1 MAEITTSSQARNA
14 VFVSAAASAIAA
26 GTTAQAPGIRALAGR
41 LLGDVKY
48 ENQFDFH
55 LTENHEPWS
64 RYNIPPNDN
73 YSVTALDGKI
83 RVEGTTLIALARGLR
98 HYANEALGVDEFWF
112 VNNTGDV
119 PDKLPLPKQK
129 LSGTSTVPWRYNLN
143 TVTFGYTF
151 VWYSWSDWERLLDWA
166 ALRGVN
172 IQLAWVGYEK
182 IYLDS
187 FLELGMKENDILDY
201 FSGAAFQ
208 PWNRFGNIHG
218 TWGGEGLLSR
228 AWIDQQFALQKKI
241 VARMVE
247 LGITP
252 ALPGFSGFVPEAMKK
267 LRPDADIGH
276 APAWALF
283 PENNTQ
289 TAFLKPTDPLYAD
302 LQRLFIEKQMK
313 EFGNV
318 TNVYTIDQFNEM
330 NPESGDVAELA
341 DISVKTYS
349 GITAANPAAI
359 WLMQGWLFYSGQS
372 FWNQDR
378 VEAYLGGPPR
388 RDDML
393 LLDVFSEY
401 QPQWQRTN
409 SYAGRP
415 WIWCQLHDFGGRQA
429 LYGAVSNVTENA
441 VAALAES
448 DSLVGYGLTPEA
460 YEGNEVV
467 YGLLFDQAWETSA
480 IDTKEYFQ
488 QWTRLRY
495 KAAPKVPDDIFDA
508 WELLRQNAYDVKDAS
523 IPTVGVSIY
532 QMMPVL
538 SGLANRTGAHPPPT
552 ALPYDPKTMK
562 TIWQLFYNATIHTP
576 SLLSI
581 PSFHLDFVDITRQ
594 LMGNAY
600 INFYTDLVDKFNTS
614 ANATVVEQS
623 GKAMLAFLHDIDE
636 VLNTNAHFTLEKWLR
651 DARSWGEATDA
662 VDAMA
667 FNARSQVTAW
677 GIQSPLLNDYA
688 SKAWSG
694 LVGGYY
700 AKRWQI
706 FVEALVAAKRQ
717 NRALDEAAV
726 QSNIAKFAATWQR
739 RGYRKENCKP
749 AGEIGA
755 QMKKLVEKWPGVFL

>member
-1 MAEITTSSQARNA
+1 MVCVRNKAFKISA
-14 VFVSAAASAIAA
+14 VVLVLAAVSVVAA
-26 GTTAQAPGIRALAGR
+26 GTGAQSASVAGISALAGR
-41 LLGDVKY
+41 LLGDTAY
-48 ENQFDFH
+48 ENQFDFR
-55 LTENHEPWS
+55 LTEEHEPWS
-64 RYNIPPNDN
+64 R
-73 YSVTALDGKI
+73 
-83 RVEGTTLIALARGLR
+83 LR
-98 HYANEALGVDEFWF
+98 HYANEALGLDEFWF
-112 VNNTGDV
+112 VNSTTKI
-119 PDKLPLPKQK
+119 PKKLPLPQEMI
-129 LSGTSTVPWRYNLN
+129 SGTSTVPWRYNLN

-182 IYLDS
+182 IYLDC
-187 FLELGMKENDILDY
+187 FLQLGMEEIDILEF

-241 VARMVE
+241 VARMLE

-252 ALPGFSGFVPEAMKK
+252 VLPGFSGFVPDALQK

-283 PENNTQ
+283 PDNNTQ
-289 TAFLKPTDPLYAD
+289 TAFLNPTDSLYAD
-302 LQRLFIEKQMK
+302 LQKLFIEKQIE

-318 TNVYTIDQFNEM
+318 TNVYTVDQFNEM
-330 NPESGDVAELA
+330 DPGTGDVKELA
-341 DISVKTYS
+341 DISAKTYH

-372 FWNQDR
+372 FWNQER
-378 VEAYLGGPPR
+378 IESYLGGPPR

-401 QPQWQRTN
+401 QPQWQRTK

-429 LYGAVSNVTENA
+429 LYGAVSNVTEKA
-441 VAALAES
+441 VAARAES

-467 YGLLFDQAWETSA
+467 YGILLDQAWKESPL
-480 IDTKEYFQ
+480 DTKEYFH
-488 QWTRLRY
+488 QWTSLRY
-495 KAAPKVPDDIFDA
+495 SAAGTIPDDIYTA
-508 WELLRQNAYDVKDAS
+508 WELLRQNAYDVKDPN

-532 QMMPVL
+532 QMLPVL
-538 SGLANRTGAHPPPT
+538 SGLVNRTGAHPAPT
-552 ALPYDPKTMK
+552 ALPYDPRMMK
-562 TIWQLFYNATIHTP
+562 TIWQLFYNATSNDP
-576 SLLSI
+576 SLLGI
-581 PSFHLDFVDITRQ
+581 PSLHLDFVDITRQ

-600 INFYTDLVDKFNTS
+600 AGFYTDLVDSFNTS
-614 ANATVVEQS
+614 TNSTVIEQS
-623 GKAMLAFLHDIDE
+623 GQVMLAFLHDLDE
-636 VLNTNAHFTLEKWLR
+636 VLDTNAHFTLDKWLR
-651 DARSWGEATDA
+651 DAKSWGAATNSL
-662 VDAMA
+662 DAMA

-677 GIQSPLLNDYA
+677 GIRSPPLEDYA
-688 SKAWSG
+688 AKAWSG

-700 AKRWQI
+700 ATRWRI
-706 FVEALVAAKRQ
+706 FVDALVDAKRQ
-717 NRALDEAAV
+717 GKELDEVAMH
-726 QSNIAKFAATWQR
+726 SKIHEFEEGWQR
-739 RGYRKENCKP
+739 RGYRKDTCGP
-749 AGEIGA
+749 GQEINA
-755 QMKKLVEKWPGVFL
+755 LMRRLVRRWPSVFF